1 MLATFSLYECAVTV
15 DIRALTVQYIDAALQ
30 IIFSS
35 AIGSLPKCSWFCQIM
50 SNFILTSELY

>member
-35 AIGSLPKCSWFCQIM
+35 VLVLPLGPCLSVLGFAKLCQIL
-50 SNFILTSELY
+50 F